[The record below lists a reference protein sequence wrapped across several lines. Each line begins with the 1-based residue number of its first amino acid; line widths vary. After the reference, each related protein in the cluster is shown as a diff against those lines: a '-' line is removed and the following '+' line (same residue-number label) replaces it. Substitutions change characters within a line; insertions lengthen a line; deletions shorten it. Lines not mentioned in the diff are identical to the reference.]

1 MHYAFMHIYIR
12 ARVPIYEIYYIYNTN
27 SHKIIITIDTTG
39 RKRLELKPRT
49 VKEPVNSMAESS
61 KTSSIYGG
69 AKPREEKLKTM
80 DK

>member
-1 MHYAFMHIYIR
+1 MHIHMY
-12 ARVPIYEIYYIYNTN
+12 VYEIDYIYNTN
-27 SHKIIITIDTTG
+27 FHKAIIILDTTG